1 MKIEKRIHLVRAFF
15 AVVLG
20 LTLWPISGKAQVFEV
35 IHPDVIEGGF
45 EFESLNGVT
54 LDDVED
60 GDERSAHE
68 IAIGYAPTDF
78 WKTKFAIEIANPEG
92 EPGEYEAFE
101 WENVFLLP
109 FGEGHG
115 AHDSHDHGS
124 HDHGEDR
131 FFALEAVGIF
141 AALEVPNEGGFDS
154 GAIEVGPIAEATIGP
169 VQTIA
174 NFFFGIPFESEEDP
188 GIAYAV
194 QVKYPV
200 SEQFGIGFESF
211 GEVENVFETD
221 TEDGYFLGPAVF
233 SEFDLGRDRILE
245 PRAALLFGLTNDTP
259 DAILS
264 VNLELKF

>member
-1 MKIEKRIHLVRAFF
+1 MGQRIHIARTFV
-15 AVVLG
+15 AVFVG
-20 LTLWPISGKAQVFEV
+20 LALWPISGSAQVFEV

-45 EFESLNGVT
+45 EFESLNGVV
-54 LDDVED
+54 LEDVED
-60 GDERSAHE
+60 GEERSAHE
-68 IAIGYAPTDF
+68 VAIGYAPTDF
-78 WKTKFAIEIANPEG
+78 WKTKFAIEIVNPEG

-124 HDHGEDR
+124 HDHGEDG
-131 FFALEAVGIF
+131 FFALEAIGIF

-154 GAIEVGPIAEATIGP
+154 GAVEVGPIAEFTIGP
-169 VQTIA
+169 LQTIV
-174 NFFFGIPFESEEDP
+174 NFFFGIPFDDDENT

-200 SEQFGIGFESF
+200 LPQLGIGFESF
-211 GEVENVFETD
+211 GEVENVFESD
-221 TEDGYFLGPAVF
+221 TEDGYFIGPAIF
-233 SEFDLGRDRILE
+233 SEFDLGRNRILE
-245 PRAALLFGLTNDTP
+245 PRAAVLFGLSDNTP

-264 VNLELKF
+264 INLELKF